1 MKFIIY
7 FIYIGIFIW
16 VFLFFVIWI
25 QELFADF

>member
-1 MKFIIY
+1 MEFIIY

-25 QELFADF
+25 QELFINF